1 MLNIV
6 RVLTSLLLV
15 FICQNAVGAIAT
27 GILAVTANV
36 GGATNCVLGGVRN
49 IIFPNYS
56 PLDSNPDYA
65 TGSIT
70 VTCVANLPYDIGI
83 NKGQSA
89 DATETQRMLLRIG
102 GKQKLRYAL
111 FQEGNH
117 VHNYGTIIGQN
128 TLHQLGTGLPQVITV
143 YGEIPINQRVEV
155 GPYSDTVTII
165 VTF

>member
-1 MLNIV
+1 MLTIV
-6 RVLTSLLLV
+6 RVLTSLLLA
-15 FICQNAVGAIAT
+15 FICQNAMGAMAT
-27 GILAVTANV
+27 GTLAVTANV
-36 GGATNCVLGGVRN
+36 GGATNCVLGGVKN

-56 PLDSNPDYA
+56 PLASNPDYA

-70 VTCVANLPYDIGI
+70 VSCVDNLPYDVGI
-83 NKGQSA
+83 SKGQSA
-89 DATETQRMLLRIG
+89 DATETQRMLVRIG
-102 GKQKLRYAL
+102 GGQLHYAL

-143 YGEIPINQRVEV
+143 YGEIPINQQVEV